1 MQLIHERH
9 YADAEAMLRRELDLA
24 KGNERWC
31 GTILWM
37 RWNLGFALIAQR
49 KYSEAQA
56 TFQQAA
62 DDIPS
67 TAWLSKRQNLDALR
81 VSIEPVQDKA
91 ALGLALWGLERSA
104 ESFGED
110 DPTTKGF
117 KAKVEQLRDGSEL

>member
-1 MQLIHERH
+1 
-9 YADAEAMLRRELDLA
+9 
-24 KGNERWC
+24 
-31 GTILWM
+31 M
-37 RWNLGFALIAQR
+37 RYELGFALIAQG

-67 TAWLSKRQNLDALR
+67 TASIIKRQNLDALR
-81 VSIEPVQDKA
+81 VSIEPVHDKA

-117 KAKVEQLRDGSEL
+117 KAKVEELSEKVGSAVGP